1 MRPVKCENLKRRALS
16 FAFLLSGCARVIE
29 ISLRC
34 IRRLLLRRRGKKVP
48 EPTRELVA
56 FQFFTR
62 TLTAYLFAESALHTH
77 TYKQRTAAAELN
89 TKWIYTHGG
98 V

>member
-1 MRPVKCENLKRRALS
+1 LHFFYLAARALLR
-16 FAFLLSGCARVIE
+16 FHCDAFGGCYWREKSA
-29 ISLRC
+29 
-34 IRRLLLRRRGKKVP
+34 GAP
-48 EPTRELVA
+48 ELVA

-89 TKWIYTHGG
+89 IKWIYTHGG